1 MIAMILATLVAIS
14 PIHNPPTPTPTE
26 QCTSFE
32 TFFFSRFGPASQ
44 VSLYEVLFDYR
55 ITHITKILKELTN
68 ALDDTELVPDAY
80 VVLTLP
86 DDPIAMLI
94 IMNGDCVIR
103 PIYINLKF
111 YEEIKEEKEI

>member
-1 MIAMILATLVAIS
+1 MIAMILATLIAIS

-32 TFFFSRFGPASQ
+32 TFFSQFGPASQ
-44 VSLYEVLFDYR
+44 VDLYEVLMDYR
-55 ITHITKILKELTN
+55 VNNITKVLKRLTN
-68 ALDDTELVPDAY
+68 ALDETDLIPDTY

-86 DDPIAMLI
+86 NEPIAMLI
-94 IMNGDCVIR
+94 IIHQDCVIR